1 MKVFSKRGKLILHV
15 EYKDGVKSK
24 DVIKKVNYKYK
35 SNKTKK

>member
-15 EYKDGVKSK
+15 EYKNGVKSK
-24 DVIKKVNYKYK
+24 DVLKKVNYNYQ